1 MKLSGFGDRGVSL
14 IEVLVAMLILGV
26 GVMGYAAVQ
35 LNAVKVTEHSNS
47 RSQAMAIAQDAIERL
62 RANVTNVDDYLGGD
76 AWSNVAA
83 WKNCASDNPCGEEG
97 MAEVDITQLNS
108 MATSMLPS
116 GSMLIERCSFL
127 TQNEEGE
134 DVSADSLAICVTV
147 AWAGTVPSNCDQSSI
162 ESGDVG
168 SNAKCVVVEFIP

>member
-83 WKNCASDNPCGEEG
+83 WKNCASDN
-97 MAEVDITQLNS
+97 
-108 MATSMLPS
+108 
-116 GSMLIERCSFL
+116 
-127 TQNEEGE
+127 
-134 DVSADSLAICVTV
+134 
-147 AWAGTVPSNCDQSSI
+147 
-162 ESGDVG
+162 
-168 SNAKCVVVEFIP
+168 